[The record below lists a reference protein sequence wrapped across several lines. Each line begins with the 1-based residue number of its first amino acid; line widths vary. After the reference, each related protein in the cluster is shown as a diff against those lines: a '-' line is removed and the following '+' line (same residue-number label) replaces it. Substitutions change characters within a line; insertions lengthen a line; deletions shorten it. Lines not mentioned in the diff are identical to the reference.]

1 MPVKTM
7 NIAGMNNRN
16 IMNNANI
23 INNSVIINIGM
34 TSDSCA
40 YCHKYNS
47 TQLSKFSLNV

>member
-23 INNSVIINIGM
+23 INNSVIINNIYK
-34 TSDSCA
+34 DE
-40 YCHKYNS
+40 YWDE
-47 TQLSKFSLNV
+47 